1 MSSERFLPSRRTV
14 LLGTAVAVPLALYRF
29 PQSWSSEGRAASPA
43 APAAPRAA
51 PQAPAVDSR
60 GLTRFSVDDFCD
72 GTVRGNTAG
81 MQALA
86 DAVMRARGGLVSF
99 TPRKE
104 YVVGVQTFAPNGFGV
119 WQFSRLLEISGCTK
133 AVVIQGNGARIKFAD
148 GLRFGTFDPRTG
160 RPTRNK
166 QPFYDQSQ
174 QSFPAYAM
182 IGFTDNSGP
191 VVLQDIEL
199 DGNANRFIY
208 GGPFGDTGWQLP
220 ADGLVLVNNKGG
232 IRIENVR
239 AHHFPRDGVHILD
252 KATPSSPKA
261 RAVFTNVAM
270 ENNGRQGLS
279 MVGGRGYSFVNC
291 KFNRTGFGVPER
303 SAPTAGIDMEQETG
317 VIRDI
322 DFINCEFIGNF
333 GPATLCVGDAADIR
347 YQGCSLSGPGWA
359 FWVGGAV
366 RTVFER
372 CTFTGSGTN
381 GGGNKNPA
389 LATKFIDCLFTDDP
403 KLMPKGVTKFA
414 SAYVPDLGG
423 GSENILFDRCRWRMV
438 TPKAGLPYTYSNTIY
453 RDCVMHNEAGPSVTL
468 GRYLGTNTVTGRAN
482 LDGAIIAGRVVLN
495 GRVLPRS

>member
-1 MSSERFLPSRRTV
+1 MSERGFLPGRRAL
-14 LLGTAVAVPLALYRF
+14 LLGTAMAAPVILYRF
-29 PQSWSSEGRAASPA
+29 PRFWSSEGVA
-43 APAAPRAA
+43 APMRAA
-51 PQAPAVDSR
+51 PVPQTAPVNTS
-60 GLTRFSVDDFCD
+60 GLTRFPVDDFCD

-81 MQALA
+81 LKALA
-86 DAVMRARGGLVSF
+86 DAVMRARGGVISF

-104 YVVGVQTFAPNGFGV
+104 YVVGAQTFAPNGFGV
-119 WQFSRLLEISGCTK
+119 WQFSKLLEIAGCTRP
-133 AVVIQGNGARIKFAD
+133 VVIQGNGARIKFAN

-160 RPTRNK
+160 RPTKNK

-182 IGFTDNSGP
+182 IGFADNSGP

-199 DGNANRFIY
+199 DGNAAGFIY

-220 ADGLVLVNNKGG
+220 ADGLTLANNSGG

-239 AHHFPRDGVHILD
+239 AHHFPRDGVHVLD
-252 KATPSSPKA
+252 KAGPNSRSA
-261 RAVFTNVAM
+261 RAVFSNVAM

-291 KFNRTGFGVPER
+291 KFNRTGFGVPNR
-303 SAPTAGIDMEQETG
+303 SAPGAGIDMEQETG
-317 VIRDI
+317 IIRDI
-322 DFINCEFIGNF
+322 SFVNCEFVGNH
-333 GPATLCVGDAADIR
+333 GAATLSVGDVADVR

-366 RTVFER
+366 RTVFEK

-389 LATKFIDCLFTDDP
+389 LATRFVECLFTDNP
-403 KLMPKGVTKFA
+403 RLMPRGVTTFA

-423 GSENILFDRCRWRMV
+423 GSENILFDRCRWEM
-438 TPKAGLPYTYSNTIY
+438 TTAKAGLPYTYSNTVY
-453 RDCVMHNEAGPSVTL
+453 RDCTMKNTAGPSVTL
-468 GRYLGTNTVTGRAN
+468 GRYLGNNVVTGPAN
-482 LDGAIIAGRVVLN
+482 LDGAIIVGRVLLN